1 MSKKIIVQDNDGKHL
16 TGSFE
21 VKDGLVIVT
30 ASNGRTKKGDII
42 ESMLGA
48 ETLARMLL
56 FRLHQE
62 SRSALD
68 S

>member
-30 ASNGRTKKGDII
+30 ASDGRTKKV
-42 ESMLGA
+42 
-48 ETLARMLL
+48 T
-56 FRLHQE
+56 
-62 SRSALD
+62 
-68 S
+68 

>member
-1 MSKKIIVQDNDGKHL
+1 MVLSSSLHL
-16 TGSFE
+16 T
-21 VKDGLVIVT
+21 
-30 ASNGRTKKGDII
+30 GRTKKGDII
-42 ESMLGA
+42 ESMLGV